1 MNTLEEQRSCPFFL
15 RIRADL
21 LFPQEFFDFRI
32 SGFQDVCHHEQPPFL
47 SQGGNRERSALHT
60 SYWIWDGC
68 IYTYIDI
75 YVYVKIL
82 AKCELAMKTK
92 NVPYRDF
99 KCKINPQILNFSLFF
114 VVFAFIP
121 CVFALYLY
129 LYLVLG
135 FGSTSR
141 RTKPPNH
148 QTKPHVE

>member
-1 MNTLEEQRSCPFFL
+1 MSKHWQNLNF
-15 RIRADL
+15 
-21 LFPQEFFDFRI
+21 
-32 SGFQDVCHHEQPPFL
+32 
-47 SQGGNRERSALHT
+47 
-60 SYWIWDGC
+60 
-68 IYTYIDI
+68 
-75 YVYVKIL
+75 
-82 AKCELAMKTK
+82 AMKTK

-141 RTKPPNH
+141 RTKPPN
-148 QTKPHVE
+148 QTTC